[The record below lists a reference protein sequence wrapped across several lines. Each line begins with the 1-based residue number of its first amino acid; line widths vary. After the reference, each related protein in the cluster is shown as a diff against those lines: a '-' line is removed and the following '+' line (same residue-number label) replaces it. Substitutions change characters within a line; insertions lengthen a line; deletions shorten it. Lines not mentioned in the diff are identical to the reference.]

1 MARRKRQAASNE
13 MPADY
18 YEPIE
23 TTFVGEDEPTR
34 VTQVSSRA
42 KSRRMRPALTPE
54 ARENQ
59 LISLAVDLAEQ
70 QLREGT
76 ASSQV
81 ITHYLKLGS
90 MREKLERER
99 LQQEIRLQEAKTKA
113 LANDEEIKVL
123 YENAL
128 KAMRTYGGYGESN
141 DEEY

>member
-1 MARRKRQAASNE
+1 MAKVKQN
-13 MPADY
+13 P
-18 YEPIE
+18 
-23 TTFVGEDEPTR
+23 
-34 VTQVSSRA
+34 SSSP
-42 KSRRMRPALTPE
+42 KKMRPALTPE

-99 LQQEIRLQEAKTKA
+99 LEEEIRLQRAKTKA
-113 LANDEEIKVL
+113 LDSAEEIKAL
-123 YENAL
+123 YGEAL
-128 KAMRTYGGYGESN
+128 KAMRTYSGQGDYN
-141 DEEY
+141 DED